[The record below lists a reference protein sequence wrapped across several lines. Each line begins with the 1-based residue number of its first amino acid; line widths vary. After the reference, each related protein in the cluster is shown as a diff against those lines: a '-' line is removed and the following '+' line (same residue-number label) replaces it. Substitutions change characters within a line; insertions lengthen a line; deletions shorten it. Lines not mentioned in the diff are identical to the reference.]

1 MWTAFKFLLEFLI
14 VLAFIAM
21 VLAWLY
27 LLGYSS
33 ENLYT
38 LSIK

>member
-1 MWTAFKFLLEFLI
+1 MWAAFKFLLEFFI
-14 VLAFIAM
+14 VLAFLAM

-33 ENLYT
+33 ENLYNLT
-38 LSIK
+38 ME

>member
-1 MWTAFKFLLEFLI
+1 MWTACKFLLELLI

-33 ENLYT
+33 ENLFNLT
-38 LSIK
+38 ME

>member
-1 MWTAFKFLLEFLI
+1 MFTAFKFLLEFLI
-14 VLAFIAM
+14 VLAFLAM

-33 ENLYT
+33 ENLYNLT
-38 LSIK
+38 ME